1 MDEFVEKINSMDGK
15 SSFKTCVKGVCAFA
29 RGNPPDKATEK
40 ILSFLIRLIEGRRA
54 LEDN

>member
-29 RGNPPDKATEK
+29 RENPPDKATEK
-40 ILSFLIRLIEGRRA
+40 IFSFLIQLIEERRA
-54 LEDN
+54 LEDH

>member
-1 MDEFVEKINSMDGK
+1 MDNLLEKINSIDGK
-15 SSFKTCVKGVCAFA
+15 SSFRTCVKGVCAFA